1 MKRILCVCTFFLA
14 LLLSGCRGPAANWSD
29 VERLSPVQTLGFD
42 REGGITVVSA
52 AAGADA
58 SGRAPSVSAQG
69 GSSIESALSALQN
82 AFPEAE
88 PYYAHVQFL
97 LIGSNAAADGAWPWL
112 GWMEARP
119 EMRLDAT
126 VFVARDHAAEIIL
139 GSAGE
144 QSGSPEKL
152 KSLETGFKLLG
163 DGYAVSVRKLATAL
177 AEHGAGFCGAVT
189 SREPDELLPFEDAA
203 SLWPDGFA
211 LFADGALA
219 GFIEQ
224 PDAVGVLLMLGQAT
238 GARIELSNAVVT
250 LEDSSSDIRRKGDT
264 VTVTAH
270 VTATVAESTEKSD
283 IDELETELADYA
295 ADQIRRV
302 LQTEQ
307 ELDADFFALTDGRS
321 PTQTE
326 FSVKVSARINRGYEL
341 GG

>member
-1 MKRILCVCTFFLA
+1 MRKTLCACAVLMM
-14 LLLSGCRGPAANWSD
+14 LLLGGCRGPAANWSD
-29 VERLSPVQTLGFD
+29 VERLRPVQTLGFD

-52 AAGADA
+52 AAGTSA
-58 SGRAPSVSAQG
+58 SARLPSVSAQG
-69 GSSIESALSALQN
+69 GGSIESALTALQN

-88 PYYAHVQFL
+88 PYYAHVQYL
-97 LIGSNAAADGAWPWL
+97 LIGSDAASDGAWPWL

-126 VFVARDHAAEIIL
+126 VFVARDRAAEIIL

-152 KSLETGFKLLG
+152 KSLETGFELLG
-163 DGYAVSVRKLATAL
+163 DGYAVSVRELATAL
-177 AEHGAGFCGAVT
+177 AERGAGFCGAVT
-189 SREPDELLPFEDAA
+189 SREPDALLPFEDAA

-224 PDAVGVLLMLGQAT
+224 PDAVGVLLILGQAT
-238 GARIELSNAVVT
+238 GARIELSNSVVT
-250 LEDSSSDIRRKGDT
+250 LEDSASNIRREGGA

-270 VTATVAESTEKSD
+270 VTATVSESMADSD
-283 IDELETELADYA
+283 MDALEAELADYA
-295 ADQIRRV
+295 AGKIRRV
-302 LQTEQ
+302 LRTEQ
-307 ELDADFFALTDGRS
+307 ELDADFLALMDGASPAQTDF
-321 PTQTE
+321 T
-326 FSVKVSARINRGYEL
+326 VKVSARIDRGYEL